1 MKFLNDYSIKY
12 SFSKNIREQFY
23 KNGYYQYYI
32 ISTMLD
38 DEIYEI
44 EDDKFS
50 NLAELY
56 VIEYEQQK
64 NWKYKVGNNMKQ
76 YLYKSVNMNILDE
89 ARLILFN
96 DLPQRTDIIKAVL
109 NTNNP
114 KFINKYLSSIVKIN
128 NNEIFEV
135 FKLIGIYNRNEGLK
149 KSAKDNLKTLT
160 KNKKYLQQ
168 LDARRKLLEIV

>member
-1 MKFLNDYSIKY
+1 
-12 SFSKNIREQFY
+12 
-23 KNGYYQYYI
+23 
-32 ISTMLD
+32 
-38 DEIYEI
+38 
-44 EDDKFS
+44 
-50 NLAELY
+50 
-56 VIEYEQQK
+56 
-64 NWKYKVGNNMKQ
+64 MKQ

-128 NNEIFEV
+128 NNEISEV
-135 FKLIGIYNRNEGLK
+135 FKLIGIYNKNEGLK